1 MLTVLESSTLPKGM
15 GIWYGRGICVISTKC
30 TLRKIIAEVKT
41 SRCCVCVCDNEKGK
55 EDVLLSINAG
65 F

>member
-1 MLTVLESSTLPKGM
+1 MVRQGHMRDKYEVHITQNYSGSENISLF
-15 GIWYGRGICVISTKC
+15 CV
-30 TLRKIIAEVKT
+30 
-41 SRCCVCVCDNEKGK
+41 CVCVCDNEKGK